1 MWAEREVIPM
11 PQKPLH
17 PDRDA
22 LNRLQRLIRERDW
35 RAVREFLTDWP
46 APDVAELLAELPEEE
61 MVLSFRLLPRQ
72 KAAEV
77 LAELDTEKEEALLKR
92 LGSRRILEV
101 LLELSPDERTELFEE
116 LPGRLAQKLLNIL
129 PPHERRE
136 ALELLG
142 YPENSVGRLMTPDY
156 VALKPYWS
164 IEAALEHIRRF
175 GRDAETV
182 DMVYVVDERWRLL
195 DDIPLR
201 RVILASPT
209 DTVESIM
216 DHHFVAIEAHAD
228 QEEAIRLM
236 EKYDLIALPVVDR
249 EGVLLGI
256 VTVDDVLD
264 VLEDEF
270 TEDVQKGASV
280 VPLRTSY
287 TATST
292 FALFR
297 KRVVW
302 LLLLA
307 LAGFLSGSVIS
318 AFEEVLGKLIA
329 LAAFIPVLID
339 TGGNTGTQ
347 SATLV
352 IRALATGEL
361 TLKRWFSV
369 VIKESAVGVL
379 LGSALGTVLYIWSY
393 LWKGDPRVSIAVGL
407 AVVFIVLFAN
417 LVGSLLPILLT
428 KLRLDPAVVSS
439 PLITTVMDVT
449 GLLIYFGIAAA
460 ILA

>member
-1 MWAEREVIPM
+1 MQHSSDRVRE
-11 PQKPLH
+11 LLA
-17 PDRDA
+17 R
-22 LNRLQRLIRERDW
+22 RDW
-35 RAVREFLTDWP
+35 RGLREFLCSFP
-46 APDVAELLAELPEEE
+46 PPDIAELISELPEEE
-61 MVLSFRLLPRQ
+61 MVIAFRLLPREL
-72 KAAEV
+72 AAEV
-77 LAELDTEKEEALLKR
+77 LAELDVEKEEALLQR
-92 LGSRRILEV
+92 LRDRKLLEV
-101 LLELSPDERTELFEE
+101 LLELPPDERTDLLEE
-116 LPGRLAQKLLNIL
+116 LPGRLTQKLLNIL
-129 PPHERRE
+129 PPAERRE

-156 VALKPYWS
+156 VALKPYWT
-164 IEAALEHIRRF
+164 IEVALEHIRRF

-182 DMVYVVDERWRLL
+182 NMVYVVDEKWRLL

-201 RVILASPT
+201 RVILAT
-209 DTVESIM
+209 LETKVEDIM

-249 EGVLLGI
+249 DGVLLGI
-256 VTVDDVLD
+256 VTVDDILD
-264 VLEDEF
+264 VLEEEF

-280 VPLRTSY
+280 VPLGTSY
-287 TATST
+287 TAAST
-292 FALFR
+292 LVLFR

-318 AFEEVLGKLIA
+318 AFEEVLGKVIA

-347 SATLV
+347 SATLI

-361 TLKRWFSV
+361 TLRRWLSV
-369 VIKESAVGVL
+369 VAKESAVGIL
-379 LGSALGTVLYIWSY
+379 LGTALGSVLYLWSY
-393 LWKGDPRVSIAVGL
+393 IWKGDLRVSTAVGL

-449 GLLIYFGIAAA
+449 GLLIYFGIATAV
-460 ILA
+460 LS

>member
-1 MWAEREVIPM
+1 MGDRGAVPREDEVI
-11 PQKPLH
+11 
-17 PDRDA
+17 RA
-22 LNRLQRLIRERDW
+22 REFLSRRDW
-35 RAVREFLTDWP
+35 RGLRGFLSSFP
-46 APDVAELLAELPEEE
+46 PPDIAEILAELPEEE
-61 MVLSFRLLPRQ
+61 MVIAFRLLPREL
-72 KAAEV
+72 AADV
-77 LAELDTEKEEALLKR
+77 FAELEVEREEALLER
-92 LGSRRILEV
+92 LRDRKLLEV
-101 LLELSPDERTELFEE
+101 LLELPPDERTELLEE
-116 LPGRLAQKLLNIL
+116 LPGRLTQKLLNIL
-129 PPHERRE
+129 PPDERQE
-136 ALELLG
+136 ALKLLG

-164 IEAALEHIRRF
+164 IEVALDHIRRF
-175 GRDAETV
+175 GHDAETV
-182 DMVYVVDERWRLL
+182 NMVYVVDERWRLL

-201 RVILASPT
+201 RVILASPEQ
-209 DTVESIM
+209 DVASIM

-249 EGVLLGI
+249 DGVLLGI
-256 VTVDDVLD
+256 VTVDDIMD
-264 VLEDEF
+264 VLEEEF

-280 VPLRTSY
+280 VPLGTSY
-287 TATST
+287 TTVST

-318 AFEEVLGKLIA
+318 AFEGVLGKVIA

-361 TLKRWFSV
+361 TLRRWASV
-369 VIKESAVGVL
+369 VAKESSVGVL
-379 LGSALGTVLYIWSY
+379 LGTALGGILYLWSY
-393 LWKGDPRVSIAVGL
+393 IWKGDPRVSVAVGL

-417 LVGSLLPILLT
+417 LVGSLLPLLIT
-428 KLRLDPAVVSS
+428 RLRLDPAVVSS

-449 GLLIYFGIAAA
+449 GLLIYFGIATA
-460 ILA
+460 ILT

>member
-1 MWAEREVIPM
+1 MAHLERRTRRTARE
-11 PQKPLH
+11 LLS
-17 PDRDA
+17 RT
-22 LNRLQRLIRERDW
+22 RGLIERRDW
-35 RAVREFLTDWP
+35 RTLRELLRSLP
-46 APDVAELLAELPEEE
+46 PPDIAELISELPEEG
-61 MVLSFRLLPRQ
+61 MVIAFRLLPRDL
-72 KAAEV
+72 AADV
-77 LAELDTEKEEALLKR
+77 LAELDTEREEALLEQ
-92 LGSRRILEV
+92 LGSRKILEV
-101 LLELSPDERTELFEE
+101 LLELSPDERTDLLEE
-116 LPGRLAQKLLNIL
+116 LPGRLTQKLLNIL
-129 PPHERRE
+129 PPHERQE

-164 IEAALEHIRRF
+164 IGAALEHIRRF

-182 DMVYVVDERWRLL
+182 NMVYVVDEGWRLL

-201 RVILASPT
+201 RVILASPEQ
-209 DTVESIM
+209 DVASIM
-216 DHHFVAIEAHAD
+216 DHRFVAIEAHAD

-249 EGVLLGI
+249 DGVLLGI
-256 VTVDDVLD
+256 VTVDDILD
-264 VLEDEF
+264 VLEEEF

-280 VPLRTSY
+280 VPLGTSY
-287 TATST
+287 TAAPTLV
-292 FALFR
+292 LFR

-318 AFEEVLGKLIA
+318 AFEGVLGRVIT

-347 SATLV
+347 SATLI

-361 TLKRWFSV
+361 TLGRWFSV
-369 VIKESAVGVL
+369 VAKESTVGILLGTALGGVL
-379 LGSALGTVLYIWSY
+379 YLWSY
-393 LWKGDPRVSIAVGL
+393 IWKGDPWVSVAVGL

-449 GLLIYFGIAAA
+449 GLLIYFGIATAV
-460 ILA
+460 LH

>member
-1 MWAEREVIPM
+1 MQHSSDRVRE
-11 PQKPLH
+11 LLA
-17 PDRDA
+17 R
-22 LNRLQRLIRERDW
+22 RDW
-35 RAVREFLTDWP
+35 RGLREFLSSFP
-46 APDVAELLAELPEEE
+46 PPDIAELISELPEGE
-61 MVLSFRLLPRQ
+61 MVIAFRLLPREL
-72 KAAEV
+72 AAEV
-77 LAELDTEKEEALLKR
+77 LAELDVEKEEALLER
-92 LGSRRILEV
+92 LRDRKLLEV
-101 LLELSPDERTELFEE
+101 LLELPPDERTDLLEE
-116 LPGRLAQKLLNIL
+116 LPGRLTQKLLNIL
-129 PPHERRE
+129 PPAERRE

-156 VALKPYWS
+156 VALKPYWT
-164 IEAALEHIRRF
+164 IEVALEHIRRF

-182 DMVYVVDERWRLL
+182 NMVYVVDEAWRLL

-201 RVILASPT
+201 RVILAPPET
-209 DTVESIM
+209 DVAAIM
-216 DHHFVAIEAHAD
+216 DHHFVAVEAHAD

-249 EGVLLGI
+249 DGVLLGI
-256 VTVDDVLD
+256 VTVDDILD
-264 VLEDEF
+264 VLEEEF

-280 VPLRTSY
+280 VPLGTSY
-287 TATST
+287 TAAST
-292 FALFR
+292 LVLFR

-318 AFEEVLGKLIA
+318 AFEEVLGKVIA

-347 SATLV
+347 SATLI
-352 IRALATGEL
+352 IRAIATGEL
-361 TLKRWFSV
+361 TLRRWLSV
-369 VIKESAVGVL
+369 VAKESAVGIL
-379 LGSALGTVLYIWSY
+379 LGTALGSVLYLWSY
-393 LWKGDPRVSIAVGL
+393 IWKGDLRVSTVVGL

-449 GLLIYFGIAAA
+449 GLLIYFGIATAV
-460 ILA
+460 LS

>member
-1 MWAEREVIPM
+1 MQRGASRVRELVAR
-11 PQKPLH
+11 K
-17 PDRDA
+17 
-22 LNRLQRLIRERDW
+22 DW
-35 RAVREFLTDWP
+35 RGLRGFLSSFP
-46 APDVAELLAELPEEE
+46 PPDIAEILAELPEEE
-61 MVLSFRLLPRQ
+61 MVIAFRLLPR
-72 KAAEV
+72 KLAADV
-77 LAELDTEKEEALLKR
+77 FAELDVEKEEALLER
-92 LGSRRILEV
+92 LRDRKLLQV
-101 LLELSPDERTELFEE
+101 LLELPPDERTDLLEE
-116 LPGRLAQKLLNIL
+116 LPGRLTQKLLNIL
-129 PPHERRE
+129 PPAERRE

-156 VALKPYWS
+156 VALKPYWT
-164 IEAALEHIRRF
+164 IEVALEHIRRF

-182 DMVYVVDERWRLL
+182 NMVYVVDEKWHLL

-201 RVILASPT
+201 RVILAPPET
-209 DTVESIM
+209 DVATIM
-216 DHHFVAIEAHAD
+216 DHHFVAVEAHAD

-249 EGVLLGI
+249 DGVLLGI
-256 VTVDDVLD
+256 VTVDDILD
-264 VLEDEF
+264 VLEEEF

-280 VPLRTSY
+280 VPLGTSY
-287 TATST
+287 TAAST
-292 FALFR
+292 FVLFR

-318 AFEEVLGKLIA
+318 AFEEVLGKVIA

-347 SATLV
+347 SATLI
-352 IRALATGEL
+352 IRAIATGEL
-361 TLKRWFSV
+361 TLRRWLSV
-369 VIKESAVGVL
+369 VTKESAVGIL
-379 LGSALGTVLYIWSY
+379 LGTALGSVLYLWSY
-393 LWKGDPRVSIAVGL
+393 VWKGDPRVSVAVGL

-449 GLLIYFGIAAA
+449 GLLIYFGIATA
-460 ILA
+460 ILS

>member
-1 MWAEREVIPM
+1 MQHSSDRVRE
-11 PQKPLH
+11 LLA
-17 PDRDA
+17 R
-22 LNRLQRLIRERDW
+22 RDW
-35 RAVREFLTDWP
+35 RGLREFLSSFP
-46 APDVAELLAELPEEE
+46 PPDIAELISELPEGE
-61 MVLSFRLLPRQ
+61 MVIAFRLLPRDL
-72 KAAEV
+72 AAEV
-77 LAELDTEKEEALLKR
+77 LAELDVEKEEALLER
-92 LGSRRILEV
+92 LRDRKLLEV
-101 LLELSPDERTELFEE
+101 LLELPPDERTDLLEE
-116 LPGRLAQKLLNIL
+116 LPGRLTQKLLNIL
-129 PPHERRE
+129 PPAERRE
-136 ALELLG
+136 ALGLLG

-156 VALKPYWS
+156 VALKPYWT
-164 IEAALEHIRRF
+164 IEVALEHIRRF

-182 DMVYVVDERWRLL
+182 NMVYVVDEAWRLL

-201 RVILASPT
+201 RVILAT
-209 DTVESIM
+209 LETEVEDIM

-249 EGVLLGI
+249 DGVLLGI
-256 VTVDDVLD
+256 VTVDDILD
-264 VLEDEF
+264 VLEEEF

-280 VPLRTSY
+280 VPLGTSY
-287 TATST
+287 TAAST
-292 FALFR
+292 LVLFR

-318 AFEEVLGKLIA
+318 AFEEVLGKVIA

-347 SATLV
+347 SATLI
-352 IRALATGEL
+352 IRAIATGEL
-361 TLKRWFSV
+361 TLRRWLSV
-369 VIKESAVGVL
+369 VAKESAVGIL
-379 LGSALGTVLYIWSY
+379 LGTALGSVLYLWSY
-393 LWKGDPRVSIAVGL
+393 IWKGDLRVSTVVGL

-449 GLLIYFGIAAA
+449 GLLIYFGIATA
-460 ILA
+460 IIS

>member
-1 MWAEREVIPM
+1 M
-11 PQKPLH
+11 QH
-17 PDRDA
+17 SSDRVKELLA
-22 LNRLQRLIRERDW
+22 RRDW
-35 RAVREFLTDWP
+35 RGLREFLCSFP
-46 APDVAELLAELPEEE
+46 PPDIAELISELPEEE
-61 MVLSFRLLPRQ
+61 MVIAFRLLPR
-72 KAAEV
+72 KLAAEV
-77 LAELDTEKEEALLKR
+77 LAELDVEKEEALLER
-92 LGSRRILEV
+92 LRDRKLLEV
-101 LLELSPDERTELFEE
+101 LLELPPDERTDLLEE
-116 LPGRLAQKLLNIL
+116 LPGRLTQKLLNIL
-129 PPHERRE
+129 PPAERRE

-156 VALKPYWS
+156 VALKPYWT
-164 IEAALEHIRRF
+164 IDAALEHIRRF

-182 DMVYVVDERWRLL
+182 NMVYVVDEGWCLL

-201 RVILASPT
+201 RVILASPET
-209 DTVESIM
+209 KVEDIM

-249 EGVLLGI
+249 DGVLLGI
-256 VTVDDVLD
+256 VTVDDILD
-264 VLEDEF
+264 VLEEEF
-270 TEDVQKGASV
+270 TEDMQKGASV
-280 VPLRTSY
+280 VPLGTSY
-287 TATST
+287 TAAST
-292 FALFR
+292 LVLFR

-318 AFEEVLGKLIA
+318 AFEEVLGKVIA

-347 SATLV
+347 SATLI
-352 IRALATGEL
+352 IRAIATGEL
-361 TLKRWFSV
+361 TLRRWLSV
-369 VIKESAVGVL
+369 VAKESAVGIL
-379 LGSALGTVLYIWSY
+379 LGTALGSVLYLWSY
-393 LWKGDPRVSIAVGL
+393 IWKGDLRVSTAVGL

-449 GLLIYFGIAAA
+449 GLLIYFGIATA
-460 ILA
+460 IIS

>member
-1 MWAEREVIPM
+1 MQHSSDRVRE
-11 PQKPLH
+11 LLA
-17 PDRDA
+17 R
-22 LNRLQRLIRERDW
+22 RDW
-35 RAVREFLTDWP
+35 RGLREFLSSFP
-46 APDVAELLAELPEEE
+46 PPDIAELISELPEGE
-61 MVLSFRLLPRQ
+61 MVIAFRLLPREL
-72 KAAEV
+72 AAEV
-77 LAELDTEKEEALLKR
+77 LAELDVEKEEALLER
-92 LGSRRILEV
+92 LRDRKLLEV
-101 LLELSPDERTELFEE
+101 LLELPPDERTDLLEE
-116 LPGRLAQKLLNIL
+116 LPGRLTQKLLNIL
-129 PPHERRE
+129 PPAERRE

-156 VALKPYWS
+156 VALKPYWT
-164 IEAALEHIRRF
+164 IEVALEHIRRF

-182 DMVYVVDERWRLL
+182 NMVYVVDEKWRLL

-201 RVILASPT
+201 RVILAT
-209 DTVESIM
+209 LETKVEDIM

-249 EGVLLGI
+249 DGVLLGI
-256 VTVDDVLD
+256 VTVDDILD
-264 VLEDEF
+264 VLEEEF

-280 VPLRTSY
+280 VPLGTSY
-287 TATST
+287 TAAST
-292 FALFR
+292 LVLFR

-318 AFEEVLGKLIA
+318 AFEEVLGKVIA

-347 SATLV
+347 SATLI
-352 IRALATGEL
+352 IRAIATGEL
-361 TLKRWFSV
+361 TLRRWLSV
-369 VIKESAVGVL
+369 VAKESAVGIL
-379 LGSALGTVLYIWSY
+379 LGTALGSVLYLWSY
-393 LWKGDPRVSIAVGL
+393 IWKGDLRVSTVVGL

-449 GLLIYFGIAAA
+449 GLLIYFGIATAV
-460 ILA
+460 LS

>member
-1 MWAEREVIPM
+1 VQRGASRVRELVAR
-11 PQKPLH
+11 K
-17 PDRDA
+17 
-22 LNRLQRLIRERDW
+22 DW
-35 RAVREFLTDWP
+35 RGLRGFLSSFP
-46 APDVAELLAELPEEE
+46 PPDIAEILAELPEEE
-61 MVLSFRLLPRQ
+61 MVIAFRLLPR
-72 KAAEV
+72 KLAADV
-77 LAELDTEKEEALLKR
+77 FAELDVEKEEALLER
-92 LGSRRILEV
+92 LRDRKLLQV
-101 LLELSPDERTELFEE
+101 LLELPPDERTDLLEE
-116 LPGRLAQKLLNIL
+116 LPGRLTQKLLNIL
-129 PPHERRE
+129 PPAERRE

-156 VALKPYWS
+156 VALKPYWT
-164 IEAALEHIRRF
+164 IEVALEHIRRF

-182 DMVYVVDERWRLL
+182 NMVYVVDEKWHLL

-201 RVILASPT
+201 RVILAPPET
-209 DTVESIM
+209 DVATIM
-216 DHHFVAIEAHAD
+216 DHHFVAVEAHAD

-249 EGVLLGI
+249 DGVLLGI
-256 VTVDDVLD
+256 VTVDDILD
-264 VLEDEF
+264 VLEEEF

-280 VPLRTSY
+280 VPLGTSY
-287 TATST
+287 TAAST
-292 FALFR
+292 FVLFR

-318 AFEEVLGKLIA
+318 AFEEVLGKVIA

-347 SATLV
+347 SATLI
-352 IRALATGEL
+352 IRAIATGEL
-361 TLKRWFSV
+361 TLRRWLSV
-369 VIKESAVGVL
+369 VTKESAVGIL
-379 LGSALGTVLYIWSY
+379 LGTALGSVLYLWSY
-393 LWKGDPRVSIAVGL
+393 VWKGDPRVSVAVGL

-449 GLLIYFGIAAA
+449 GLLIYFGIATA
-460 ILA
+460 ILS

>member
-1 MWAEREVIPM
+1 VRE
-11 PQKPLH
+11 LLA
-17 PDRDA
+17 R
-22 LNRLQRLIRERDW
+22 RDW
-35 RAVREFLTDWP
+35 RGLREFLSSFP
-46 APDVAELLAELPEEE
+46 PPDIAELISELPEGE
-61 MVLSFRLLPRQ
+61 MVIAFRLLPRDL
-72 KAAEV
+72 AAEV
-77 LAELDTEKEEALLKR
+77 LAELDVEKEEALLER
-92 LGSRRILEV
+92 LRDRKLLEV
-101 LLELSPDERTELFEE
+101 LLELPPDERTDLLEE
-116 LPGRLAQKLLNIL
+116 LPGRLTQKLLNIL
-129 PPHERRE
+129 PPAERRE

-156 VALKPYWS
+156 VALKPYWT
-164 IEAALEHIRRF
+164 IEVALEHIRRF

-182 DMVYVVDERWRLL
+182 NMVYVVDEKWRLL

-201 RVILASPT
+201 RVILAT
-209 DTVESIM
+209 LETKVEDIM

-249 EGVLLGI
+249 DGVLLGI
-256 VTVDDVLD
+256 VTVDDILD
-264 VLEDEF
+264 VLEEEF

-280 VPLRTSY
+280 VPLGTSY
-287 TATST
+287 TAAST
-292 FALFR
+292 LVLFG

-318 AFEEVLGKLIA
+318 AFEEVLGKVIA

-347 SATLV
+347 SATLI
-352 IRALATGEL
+352 IRAIATGEL
-361 TLKRWFSV
+361 TLRRWLSV
-369 VIKESAVGVL
+369 VAKESAVGIL
-379 LGSALGTVLYIWSY
+379 LGTALGSVLYLWSY
-393 LWKGDPRVSIAVGL
+393 IWKGDLRVSTVVGL

-449 GLLIYFGIAAA
+449 GLLIYFGIATAV
-460 ILA
+460 LS

>member
-1 MWAEREVIPM
+1 MQHSSDRVRE
-11 PQKPLH
+11 LLA
-17 PDRDA
+17 R
-22 LNRLQRLIRERDW
+22 RDW
-35 RAVREFLTDWP
+35 RGLREFLSSFP
-46 APDVAELLAELPEEE
+46 PPDIAELISELPEGE
-61 MVLSFRLLPRQ
+61 MVIAFRLLPREL
-72 KAAEV
+72 AAEV
-77 LAELDTEKEEALLKR
+77 LAELDVEKEEALLER
-92 LGSRRILEV
+92 LRDRKLLEV
-101 LLELSPDERTELFEE
+101 LLELPPDERTDLLEE
-116 LPGRLAQKLLNIL
+116 LPGRLTQKLLNIL
-129 PPHERRE
+129 PPAERRE

-156 VALKPYWS
+156 VALKPYWT
-164 IEAALEHIRRF
+164 IEVALEHIRRF

-182 DMVYVVDERWRLL
+182 NMVYVVDEKWRLL

-201 RVILASPT
+201 RVILAT
-209 DTVESIM
+209 LETKVEDIM

-249 EGVLLGI
+249 DGVLLGI
-256 VTVDDVLD
+256 VTVDDILD
-264 VLEDEF
+264 VLEEEF

-280 VPLRTSY
+280 VPLGTSY
-287 TATST
+287 TAAST
-292 FALFR
+292 LVLFR

-318 AFEEVLGKLIA
+318 AFEEVLGKVIA

-347 SATLV
+347 SATLI
-352 IRALATGEL
+352 IRAIATGEL
-361 TLKRWFSV
+361 TLRRWLSV
-369 VIKESAVGVL
+369 VAKESAVGIL
-379 LGSALGTVLYIWSY
+379 LGTALGSVLYLWSY
-393 LWKGDPRVSIAVGL
+393 IWKGDLRVSTAVGL

-449 GLLIYFGIAAA
+449 GLLIYFGIATAV
-460 ILA
+460 LS

>member
-1 MWAEREVIPM
+1 MAHLERRTRRTARE
-11 PQKPLH
+11 LLS
-17 PDRDA
+17 RT
-22 LNRLQRLIRERDW
+22 RGLIERRDW
-35 RAVREFLTDWP
+35 RTLRELLRSLP
-46 APDVAELLAELPEEE
+46 PPDIAELISELPEEG
-61 MVLSFRLLPRQ
+61 MVIAFRLLPRDL
-72 KAAEV
+72 AADV
-77 LAELDTEKEEALLKR
+77 LAELDTEREEALLEQ
-92 LGSRRILEV
+92 LGSRKILEV
-101 LLELSPDERTELFEE
+101 LLELSPDERTDLLEE
-116 LPGRLAQKLLNIL
+116 LPGRLTQKLLNIL
-129 PPHERRE
+129 PPHERQE

-164 IEAALEHIRRF
+164 IGAALEHIRRF

-182 DMVYVVDERWRLL
+182 NMVYVVDEGWRLL

-201 RVILASPT
+201 RVILASPEQ
-209 DTVESIM
+209 DVASIM

-249 EGVLLGI
+249 DGVLLGI
-256 VTVDDVLD
+256 VTVDDILD
-264 VLEDEF
+264 VLEEEF

-280 VPLRTSY
+280 VPLGTSY
-287 TATST
+287 TAAPTLV
-292 FALFR
+292 LFR

-318 AFEEVLGKLIA
+318 AFEGVLGRVIA

-347 SATLV
+347 SATLI

-361 TLKRWFSV
+361 TLRRWFSV
-369 VIKESAVGVL
+369 VAKESTVGILLGTALGGVL
-379 LGSALGTVLYIWSY
+379 YLWSY
-393 LWKGDPRVSIAVGL
+393 IWKGDPRVSVAVGL

-449 GLLIYFGIAAA
+449 GLLIYFGIATAV
-460 ILA
+460 LH

>member
-1 MWAEREVIPM
+1 MPRDGGTRLVQHSSDRVRE
-11 PQKPLH
+11 LLA
-17 PDRDA
+17 R
-22 LNRLQRLIRERDW
+22 RDW
-35 RAVREFLTDWP
+35 RGLREFLSSFP
-46 APDVAELLAELPEEE
+46 PPDIAELISELPEGE
-61 MVLSFRLLPRQ
+61 MVIAFRLLPRDL
-72 KAAEV
+72 AAEV
-77 LAELDTEKEEALLKR
+77 LAELDVEKEEALLER
-92 LGSRRILEV
+92 LRDRKLLEV
-101 LLELSPDERTELFEE
+101 LLELPPDERTDLLEE
-116 LPGRLAQKLLNIL
+116 LPGRLTQKLLNIL
-129 PPHERRE
+129 PPAERRE

-156 VALKPYWS
+156 VALKPYWT
-164 IEAALEHIRRF
+164 IEVALEHIRRF

-182 DMVYVVDERWRLL
+182 NMVYVVDEKWRLL

-201 RVILASPT
+201 RVILAT
-209 DTVESIM
+209 LETKVEDIM

-249 EGVLLGI
+249 DGVLLGI
-256 VTVDDVLD
+256 VTVDDILD
-264 VLEDEF
+264 VLEEEF

-280 VPLRTSY
+280 VPLGTSY
-287 TATST
+287 TAAST
-292 FALFR
+292 LVLFR

-318 AFEEVLGKLIA
+318 AFEEVLGKVIA

-347 SATLV
+347 SATLI
-352 IRALATGEL
+352 IRAIATGEL
-361 TLKRWFSV
+361 TLRRWLSV
-369 VIKESAVGVL
+369 VAKESAVGIL
-379 LGSALGTVLYIWSY
+379 LGTALGSVLYLWSY
-393 LWKGDPRVSIAVGL
+393 IWKGDLRVSTVVGL

-449 GLLIYFGIAAA
+449 GLLIYFGIATAV
-460 ILA
+460 LS

>member
-1 MWAEREVIPM
+1 MPRDGGTRLVQHGATRVRDLVARRE
-11 PQKPLH
+11 
-17 PDRDA
+17 
-22 LNRLQRLIRERDW
+22 W
-35 RAVREFLTDWP
+35 RALREFLSSFP
-46 APDVAELLAELPEEE
+46 PPDIAELISELPEGE
-61 MVLSFRLLPRQ
+61 MVIAFRLLPRDL
-72 KAAEV
+72 AAEV
-77 LAELDTEKEEALLKR
+77 LSELDTEREEVLLEQ
-92 LGSRRILEV
+92 LGNRKILEV
-101 LLELSPDERTELFEE
+101 LLELPPDERTELLEE
-116 LPGRLAQKLLNIL
+116 LPGRLTQKLLNIL
-129 PPHERRE
+129 PPHERQE

-164 IEAALEHIRRF
+164 IDAALEHIRRF

-182 DMVYVVDERWRLL
+182 NMVYVVDEAWRLL

-201 RVILASPT
+201 RVILARPGA
-209 DTVESIM
+209 TVESIM
-216 DHHFVAIEAHAD
+216 DGHFVAVEADAD

-249 EGVLLGI
+249 DGVLLGI
-256 VTVDDVLD
+256 VTVDDILD
-264 VLEDEF
+264 VLEEEF

-280 VPLRTSY
+280 VPLGTSY
-287 TATST
+287 AAAST
-292 FALFR
+292 LVLFR

-318 AFEEVLGKLIA
+318 AFEEVLGKVIA

-347 SATLV
+347 SATLI

-361 TLKRWFSV
+361 TLRRWLSV
-369 VIKESAVGVL
+369 VAKESTVGCLLGTALGGVL
-379 LGSALGTVLYIWSY
+379 YLWSY
-393 LWKGDPRVSIAVGL
+393 LWKGDPRVSVAVGL

-417 LVGSLLPILLT
+417 LVGSLLPIILT

-460 ILA
+460 VLR